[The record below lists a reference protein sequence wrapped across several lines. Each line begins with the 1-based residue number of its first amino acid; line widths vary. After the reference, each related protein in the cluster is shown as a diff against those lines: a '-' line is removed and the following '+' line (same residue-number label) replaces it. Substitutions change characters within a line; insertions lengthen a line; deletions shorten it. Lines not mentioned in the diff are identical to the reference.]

1 MSVIEKFE
9 EKLPRSSKMA
19 FGGAQL
25 AGNILGNI
33 SMVAITYYYNII
45 LGLSAAWISIGWV
58 IFLVW
63 NTLNDPIIGYLEDR
77 IHSEKY
83 GRRIPVIRFGA
94 PFFALAFIICW
105 IPLVDINDQFALFIY
120 FVFVLF
126 AIDTMITIVLMITW
140 ILPAEMA
147 ISSKARGKLMTYGGV
162 ASTFATFISLAIPIL
177 LFTGTEKKGIN
188 LELIVFMTIIGIIC
202 GIILFASSYYL
213 TENKFAIMEEPMG
226 FIEGIKTTF
235 KNKPFNLYLIP
246 YFCFYFAQ
254 QILGTAVFYYIDFV
268 LQVSGILAIIPII
281 VFFLMLIL
289 FLPVWYKVVLK
300 IGLKNA
306 FMTSLIILGIGF
318 TSFFL
323 IGWVYIIAFIG
334 LMALGAA
341 FSGFYLMVQMVFGDV
356 VDYDELK
363 TGKRRE
369 TTYAGIEALV
379 QKPAISIAPAV
390 FIWVIL
396 AFGFNETATTQT
408 ANAQLGI
415 MLAFTIIPGIVLL
428 IGGLCVKFYPL
439 GGPEWMKQKEELKKI
454 HEEKEAKYLQF
465 LKEKGAI

>member
-1 MSVIEKFE
+1 MSVIEEFE
-9 EKLPRSSKMA
+9 ENLPRSSKMG
-19 FGGAQL
+19 FGVSQL
-25 AGNILGNI
+25 SSGILTSI

-45 LGLSAAWISIGWV
+45 LGLAAQWVSLGWV

-94 PFFALAFIICW
+94 PFFTIAFILCW
-105 IPLVDINDQFALFIY
+105 IPLVNLNDQFALFLY

-126 AIDTMITIVLMITW
+126 AIDTMITIVVMIVW

-147 ISSKARGKLMTYGGV
+147 ITSKARGQLMTYGGI
-162 ASTFATFISLAIPIL
+162 AQTFASLISLAIPIL
-177 LFTGTEKKGIN
+177 LFTEHQQKGIN
-188 LELIVFMTIIGIIC
+188 QSIIVFMTIIGIIC
-202 GIILFASSYYL
+202 GILMFVSSYYI
-213 TENKFAIMEEPMG
+213 TENKFTVLEEPMG
-226 FIEGIKTTF
+226 FLESIKTTF
-235 KNKPFNLYLIP
+235 KNKPFDIYLIP

-268 LQVSGILAIIPII
+268 LKVSGLLAILPIL

-289 FLPVWYKVVLK
+289 FLPVWYKVILK

-306 FMTSLIILGIGF
+306 FMSSLILMGIGF
-318 TSFFL
+318 ISFIL
-323 IGWVYIIAFIG
+323 IGWVYITAFIG
-334 LMALGAA
+334 LLVLGAT
-341 FSGFYLMVQMVFGDV
+341 FSGYYLMGQMVFADV
-356 VDYDELK
+356 VDYDEIK

-369 TTYAGIEALV
+369 ATYAGMEALI
-379 QKPAISIAPAV
+379 QKPAISIAPAI

-396 AFGFNETATTQT
+396 GFGFNETAATQP

-415 MLAFTIIPGIVLL
+415 MLAFTIIPGIILL
-428 IGGLCVKFYPL
+428 IGGFCVKFYPL
-439 GGPEWMKQKEELKKI
+439 GGPDWMKQKEELKKL
-454 HEEKEAKYLQF
+454 HEEKEAKYLQS
-465 LKEKGAI
+465 LKEKGVI